1 MKEHS
6 PTNAQQTIKHNH
18 WPSRLLEWAERHKL
32 VRKIAIFWIMWLIT
46 VVVLNVT
53 DPSVLKDVN
62 PSVATIVTGVIGIF
76 TYVMDKLIKGDKE
89 G

>member
-1 MKEHS
+1 MKEHF
-6 PTNAQQTIKHNH
+6 PTSAQQTIKRNR
-18 WPSRLLEWAERHKL
+18 WPSRLLEWTERHKMI
-32 VRKIAIFWIMWLIT
+32 RKIAIFWIMWLIT

-76 TYVMDKLIKGDKE
+76 SYVMDKLIKGDKE